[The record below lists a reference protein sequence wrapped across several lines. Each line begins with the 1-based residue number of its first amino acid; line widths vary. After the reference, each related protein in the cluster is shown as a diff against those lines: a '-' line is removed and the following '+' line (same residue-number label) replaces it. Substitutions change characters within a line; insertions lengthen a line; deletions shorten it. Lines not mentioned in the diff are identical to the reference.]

1 MTLPKIS
8 SFSPLRIDMNVK
20 LFNNKS
26 DKRNLI
32 KNITEIKTVTAT
44 AKGDISVMSPL
55 LIFNFTDM
63 TDINYCYISE
73 LKRYYYIKNFSYLT
87 GKRIQLNLEIDVLMS
102 YADEIKA
109 LKVNVLRY
117 SGIKPTYIYDGR
129 IPLYSNTK
137 QYIIEFPDNIFNL
150 TEPKESDKN
159 FLLNI
164 AGGE

>member
-1 MTLPKIS
+1 MILPRTS
-8 SFSPLRIDMNVK
+8 LFLQLRTDMNVT
-20 LFNNKS
+20 LYNNKS

-32 KNITEIKTVTAT
+32 KNITQIKTVTAT
-44 AKGDISVMSPL
+44 AKGDISVISPT
-55 LIFNFTDM
+55 LIVNFTDM
-63 TDINYCYISE
+63 KDINYCYISE
-73 LKRYYYIKNFSYLT
+73 LNRYYYIKNFTYLT

-117 SGIKPTYIYDGR
+117 SSIKPTYISDGR

-137 QYIIEFPDNIFNL
+137 QYVIDFPDNIFNL
-150 TEPKESDKN
+150 TDPKDTDKN

>member
-1 MTLPKIS
+1 
-8 SFSPLRIDMNVK
+8 MNVT
-20 LFNNKS
+20 FYNNKS

-32 KNITEIKTVTAT
+32 KNITEMKTVTAT
-44 AKGDISVMSPL
+44 AKGDINVISPV
-55 LIFNFTDM
+55 LIVNYTDM
-63 TDINYCYISE
+63 SNINYCHISE
-73 LKRYYYIKNFSYLT
+73 LKRYYYIKNFTYLT

-102 YADEIKA
+102 YADEIKV

-117 SGIKPTYIYDGR
+117 SGIRPTYISDGR

-137 QYIIEFPDNIFNL
+137 QYVITFPDNIFNL
-150 TEPKESDKN
+150 TDPKDTDKN

>member
-1 MTLPKIS
+1 MNLTLY
-8 SFSPLRIDMNVK
+8 
-20 LFNNKS
+20 NNKS

-44 AKGDISVMSPL
+44 AKGDISIISPV

-63 TDINYCYISE
+63 SGINYCYISE
-73 LKRYYYIKNFSYLT
+73 LKRYYYIKNFTYLT

-102 YADEIKA
+102 YAEEIKA

-117 SGIKPTYIYDGR
+117 SGISPTYIADGR

-137 QYIIEFPDNIFNL
+137 QYVITFPDNIFNL
-150 TEPKESDKN
+150 TEPKDSDKN

>member
-1 MTLPKIS
+1 MT
-8 SFSPLRIDMNVK
+8 VK

-44 AKGDISVMSPL
+44 AKGDISVISPV
-55 LIFNFTDM
+55 LILNFTDM

-73 LKRYYYIKNFSYLT
+73 LKRYYYIKNFTYLT

-102 YADEIKA
+102 YADEIRA

-117 SGIKPTYIYDGR
+117 SGIRPTYISDGR
-129 IPLYSNTK
+129 IPLYSNTR
-137 QYIIEFPDNIFNL
+137 QYVIKFPDNIFNKKKK
-150 TEPKESDKN
+150 KETDKN

>member
-1 MTLPKIS
+1 MT
-8 SFSPLRIDMNVK
+8 VK
-20 LFNNKS
+20 FFNNKS

-32 KNITEIKTVTAT
+32 KNITEIKTVSAT
-44 AKGDISVMSPL
+44 AKGDISVISPV
-55 LIFNFTDM
+55 LIVNFTDM

-73 LKRYYYIKNFSYLT
+73 LKRYYYIKNFTYLT

-102 YADEIKA
+102 YANEIKA

-117 SGIKPTYIYDGR
+117 SGIKPTYISDGR
-129 IPLYSNTK
+129 IPIYSNTQ
-137 QYIIEFPDNIFNL
+137 QYIVEFPDNIFNL
-150 TEPKESDKN
+150 TNPKETDKN

>member
-1 MTLPKIS
+1 
-8 SFSPLRIDMNVK
+8 MNVK

-44 AKGDISVMSPL
+44 AKGDISVISPV
-55 LIFNFTDM
+55 LILNYTDM
-63 TDINYCYISE
+63 TNINYCYISE
-73 LKRYYYIKNFSYLT
+73 LNRYYYINNFTYLT
-87 GKRIQLNLEIDVLMS
+87 GKRIQLILGIDVLMS
-102 YADEIKA
+102 YANEIKA
-109 LKVNVLRY
+109 LKVNILRY
-117 SGIKPTYIYDGR
+117 SGTKPTYISDGR

-137 QYIIEFPDNIFNL
+137 QYVITFPDNIFNL

>member
-1 MTLPKIS
+1 
-8 SFSPLRIDMNVK
+8 MNVK

-32 KNITEIKTVTAT
+32 KNIREIKTVSAT
-44 AKGDISVMSPL
+44 AKGDISVISPV
-55 LIFNFTDM
+55 LILNYTDM
-63 TDINYCYISE
+63 SDVNYCYISD
-73 LKRYYYIKNFSYLT
+73 LKRYYYIKNFIYLT

-102 YADEIKA
+102 YADEIKT
-109 LKVNVLRY
+109 LKVNILRY
-117 SGIKPTYIYDGR
+117 SGIRPTYISDGR

-137 QYIIEFPDNIFNL
+137 QYVITFPDNIFNL

>member
-1 MTLPKIS
+1 MT
-8 SFSPLRIDMNVK
+8 VK

-32 KNITEIKTVTAT
+32 KNIREIKTVSAT
-44 AKGDISVMSPL
+44 AKGDISVVSPVL
-55 LIFNFTDM
+55 MLNYTDM
-63 TDINYCYISE
+63 SDVNYCYISE
-73 LKRYYYIKNFSYLT
+73 LKRYYYIKNFTYLT
-87 GKRIQLNLEIDVLMS
+87 GKRIQVNLEIDVLMS
-102 YADEIKA
+102 YADEIKS

-117 SGIKPTYIYDGR
+117 SGIRPTYISDGR

-137 QYIIEFPDNIFNL
+137 QYVITFPDNIFNL

>member
-1 MTLPKIS
+1 MT
-8 SFSPLRIDMNVK
+8 VK

-32 KNITEIKTVTAT
+32 KNIREIKTVSAT
-44 AKGDISVMSPL
+44 AKGDISVVSPVL
-55 LIFNFTDM
+55 MLNYTDM
-63 TDINYCYISE
+63 SDVNYCYISE
-73 LKRYYYIKNFSYLT
+73 LKRYYYIKNFTYLT
-87 GKRIQLNLEIDVLMS
+87 GKRIQVNLEIDVLMS
-102 YADEIKA
+102 YADEIKS

-117 SGIKPTYIYDGR
+117 SGIRPTYISDGR

-137 QYIIEFPDNIFNL
+137 QYVITFPDNVFNL
-150 TEPKESDKN
+150 AEPKDSDKN

>member
-1 MTLPKIS
+1 MNITLY
-8 SFSPLRIDMNVK
+8 
-20 LFNNKS
+20 NNKS

-32 KNITEIKTVTAT
+32 KNITEIKTVAAT
-44 AKGDISVMSPL
+44 AKGDISVISPV
-55 LIFNFTDM
+55 LILNYTDM
-63 TDINYCYISE
+63 SNINYCYITE
-73 LKRYYYIKNFSYLT
+73 MNRYYYIKNVTYLT
-87 GKRIQLNLEIDVLMS
+87 GKRIQLFLEVDVLMS

-117 SGIKPTYIYDGR
+117 SGIRPTYISDGR

-137 QYIIEFPDNIFNL
+137 QYVITFPDNIFNL
-150 TEPKESDKN
+150 TDPKDTDKN

>member
-1 MTLPKIS
+1 
-8 SFSPLRIDMNVK
+8 MNVK

-44 AKGDISVMSPL
+44 AKGDISVISPV
-55 LIFNFTDM
+55 LILNYTDM
-63 TDINYCYISE
+63 SDINYCYISE
-73 LKRYYYIKNFSYLT
+73 LKRYYYIKNFTYLT
-87 GKRIQLNLEIDVLMS
+87 GKRIQLNLEIDVLMT

-109 LKVNVLRY
+109 LKVNILRY
-117 SGIKPTYIYDGR
+117 SGIRPTYISDGR
-129 IPLYSNTK
+129 IPLYSNTR
-137 QYIIEFPDNIFNL
+137 QYIVEFPDNIFNL
-150 TEPKESDKN
+150 TEPKDSDKN

>member
-1 MTLPKIS
+1 
-8 SFSPLRIDMNVK
+8 MNVK

-44 AKGDISVMSPL
+44 AKGDISVISPV
-55 LIFNFTDM
+55 LIVNFTDM
-63 TDINYCYISE
+63 TGINYCYITE
-73 LKRYYYIKNFSYLT
+73 LKRYYYIKNFTYLT
-87 GKRIQLNLEIDVLMS
+87 GKRIQLFLDIDVLMS
-102 YADEIKA
+102 YADEIKS

-117 SGIKPTYIYDGR
+117 SGIRPTYISDGR
-129 IPLYSNTK
+129 IPLYSNTR
-137 QYIIEFPDNIFNL
+137 QYVITFPDNIFNL
-150 TEPKESDKN
+150 TAPKETDKN

>member
-1 MTLPKIS
+1 MT
-8 SFSPLRIDMNVK
+8 VK

-44 AKGDISVMSPL
+44 AKGDISVISPV
-55 LIFNFTDM
+55 LIFNYTDM
-63 TDINYCYISE
+63 SDINYCYISE
-73 LKRYYYIKNFSYLT
+73 LNRYYYINNFTYLT
-87 GKRIQLNLEIDVLMS
+87 GKRIQLNLAIDVLMT
-102 YADEIKA
+102 YAEEIKA

-117 SGIKPTYIYDGR
+117 SKIKPTYISDGR
-129 IPLYSNTK
+129 IPLYSNTR
-137 QYIIEFPDNIFNL
+137 QYVIDFPDNIFNL
-150 TEPKESDKN
+150 SNPKETDKN

>member
-1 MTLPKIS
+1 MQ
-8 SFSPLRIDMNVK
+8 VK

-26 DKRNLI
+26 DKRNLV
-32 KNITEIKTVTAT
+32 KNITEIKTVIAT
-44 AKGDISVMSPL
+44 AKGDISIISPV
-55 LIFNFTDM
+55 LILNYTDM

-73 LKRYYYIKNFSYLT
+73 LNRYYYINNFTYLT
-87 GKRIQLNLEIDVLMS
+87 GKRIQLNLGIDVLMS

-117 SGIKPTYIYDGR
+117 SQIKPTYISDTR

-137 QYIIEFPDNIFNL
+137 QYVITFPDNIFNL
-150 TEPKESDKN
+150 TEPKELDKN